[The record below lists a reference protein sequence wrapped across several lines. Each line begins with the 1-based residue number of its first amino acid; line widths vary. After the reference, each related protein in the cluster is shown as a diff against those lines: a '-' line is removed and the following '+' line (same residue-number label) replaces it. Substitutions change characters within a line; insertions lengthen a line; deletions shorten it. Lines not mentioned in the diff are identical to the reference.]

1 MQPAARHTRIALD
14 FDGTIADTNALK
26 AQLLRERFGIEMPAY
41 RCDRTS
47 CVPLIGVDAYNE
59 ISSYAYGVEG
69 TRSVPPIEG
78 AREFI
83 RSVAVETSIY
93 VVTARNEVTFPHAVE
108 WLEREGLRS
117 LCTKVVS
124 MAGRPK
130 HTIATEFGCTALVD
144 DDARHLVALDSLDFT
159 LVEFKHGAD
168 PDVTAAPG
176 AILCRTWQEVRDVL
190 GA

>member
-1 MQPAARHTRIALD
+1 MPAGARHTRIALD
-14 FDGTIADTNALK
+14 FDGTIADTNTLK
-26 AQLLRERFGIEMPAY
+26 AQLLTERFGIEMPPY

-59 ISSYAYGVEG
+59 ISSYAYGPQG

-83 RSVAVETSIY
+83 RSVAGQTSIY
-93 VVTARNEVTFPHAVE
+93 VVTARNEITFPYAVE
-108 WLEREGLRS
+108 WLEREGLRRFCS
-117 LCTKVVS
+117 EVVS

-144 DDARHLVALDSLDFT
+144 DDARHLIALDPLALT
-159 LVEFKHGAD
+159 LVEFKHGAG
-168 PDVTAAPG
+168 PDVAAAPG
-176 AILCRTWQEVRDVL
+176 AILCRTWKEVGEAL